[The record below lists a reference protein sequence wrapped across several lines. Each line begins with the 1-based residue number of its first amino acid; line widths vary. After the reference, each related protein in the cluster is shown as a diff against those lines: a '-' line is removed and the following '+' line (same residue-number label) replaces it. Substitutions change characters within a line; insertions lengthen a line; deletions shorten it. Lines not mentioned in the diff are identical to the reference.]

1 VDRRA
6 SSAGA
11 GQGLRVSSPFETFRP
26 EDVRDLIAAYP
37 LAWVSVGGEGVD
49 EPTLLPMIGEYDA
62 DGALTGLIGHLAR
75 RNPLCAAMRQAGR
88 ARFLFCGPQAYV
100 SPSQAGRRDWAPT
113 WNFASLR
120 IEAEVTLDDDHT
132 RPAIDAL
139 AVLVE
144 AGRDDPWSAEE
155 LGPRYA
161 QLSGAI
167 IGFRARVL
175 TLRGVFKLG
184 QDERAETFASI
195 VERHP
200 DADLVT
206 WMRRFDARR

>member
-1 VDRRA
+1 M
-6 SSAGA
+6 
-11 GQGLRVSSPFETFRP
+11 
-26 EDVRDLIAAYP
+26 RDLIAAFP
-37 LAWVSVGGEGVD
+37 LAWVTVGGEGVD

-62 DGALTGLIGHLAR
+62 AGRLTWLVGHLGR

-100 SPSQAGRRDWAPT
+100 SPSHAGRRNWAPT

-120 IEAEVTLDDDHT
+120 IEAEVELNEDHT

-139 AVLVE
+139 TQVVE
-144 AGRDDPWSAEE
+144 RGRADPWSADE
-155 LGPRYA
+155 LGPRYD

-175 TLRGVFKLG
+175 ALRGVFKLG
-184 QDERAETFASI
+184 QDENAETFASI
-195 VERHP
+195 VESHP
-200 DADLVT
+200 DPAVVD
-206 WMRRFDARR
+206 WMRRFDGRS

>member
-1 VDRRA
+1 M
-6 SSAGA
+6 
-11 GQGLRVSSPFETFRP
+11 SSPFESFGP
-26 EDVRDLIAAYP
+26 DDVRDLIAAFP
-37 LAWVSVGGEGVD
+37 LAWVTVGGEGVD

-62 DGALTGLIGHLAR
+62 AGRLTWLVGHLGR

-100 SPSQAGRRDWAPT
+100 SPSHAGRRNWAPT

-120 IEAEVTLDDDHT
+120 IEAEVELSDDHT

-139 AVLVE
+139 TQVVE
-144 AGRDDPWSAEE
+144 RGRADPWSADE
-155 LGPRYA
+155 LGPRYD

-175 TLRGVFKLG
+175 ALRGVFKLG
-184 QDERAETFASI
+184 QDENAETFASI
-195 VERHP
+195 VESHP
-200 DADLVT
+200 DPAVVD
-206 WMRRFDARR
+206 WMRRCDARS